1 MPFENDT
8 NHGRVLKMVALL
20 EAIRKS
26 AASNRAETPA
36 VAALPRQLTDA
47 LDIPEGGPAPRPC
60 PAPQVLQKTPHWSS
74 VRVMAETADLED
86 LTVAM
91 AIYLDRIHDLFKP

>member
-26 AASNRAETPA
+26 AASNRAEAPD
-36 VAALPRQLTDA
+36 VAELPRPLTDA
-47 LDIPEGGPAPRPC
+47 LDIPERGPAPRPC
-60 PAPQVLQKTPHWSS
+60 PAQQALRQTPHWSS